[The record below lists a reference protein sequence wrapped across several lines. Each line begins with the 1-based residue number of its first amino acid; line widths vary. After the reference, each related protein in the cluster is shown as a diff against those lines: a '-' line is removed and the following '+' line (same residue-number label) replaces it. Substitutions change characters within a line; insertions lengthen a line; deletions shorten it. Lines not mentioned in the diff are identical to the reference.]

1 MSNAQKAQ
9 KYLLAAHAGAVLL
22 CAALAATEF
31 GAPDFVQGLFAG
43 MLLAIV
49 FLLFRSTLRDEYIER
64 LWNAGTAA
72 ALLAT
77 LVATLGVELV
87 RGFADQGADVFEAAP
102 LFSATSIGVIAL
114 AAFFIGFHFKLV
126 RERA

>member
-1 MSNAQKAQ
+1 MSNTQKAQ
-9 KYLLAAHAGAVLL
+9 KYLLAAHAGAALL
-22 CAALAATEF
+22 CAAIAAAELDT
-31 GAPDFVQGLFAG
+31 PDFVQGLFVG

-49 FLLFRSTLRDEYIER
+49 FILFRSTLRDEYIER

-77 LVATLGVELV
+77 LIATLGVELV
-87 RGFADQGADVFEAAP
+87 RGFADEGVDVFQGPP
-102 LFSATSIGVIAL
+102 LLSTTSVGVIAL
-114 AAFFIGFHFKLV
+114 AAFFIGFHFKLL

>member
-1 MSNAQKAQ
+1 MSSSQKAQ
-9 KYLLAAHAGAVLL
+9 KYLLAAHAGAALL
-22 CAALAATEF
+22 CAALAAAEL
-31 GAPDFVQGLFAG
+31 GAPDFVQGLFVG

-49 FLLFRSTLRDEYIER
+49 LLLFRSTLRDEYIER

-87 RGFADQGADVFEAAP
+87 RGFADQGADIFEAPP
-102 LFSATSIGVIAL
+102 LFSTTGIGVIAL
-114 AAFFIGFHFKLV
+114 AAFFIGFHVKLL

>member
-1 MSNAQKAQ
+1 MSSSQKAQ

-22 CAALAATEF
+22 CAALAAAEL
-31 GAPDFVQGLFAG
+31 GAPDFVQGLFVG

-49 FLLFRSTLRDEYIER
+49 ALLFRSTLRDEYIER

-77 LVATLGVELV
+77 LVATLGVELI
-87 RGFADQGADVFEAAP
+87 RGFGDQGADIFEAPP
-102 LFSATSIGVIAL
+102 LFPATSIGVIAL
-114 AAFFIGFHFKLV
+114 AAFFIGFHFKLL

>member
-9 KYLLAAHAGAVLL
+9 KYLVAAHSGAFLLLAAL
-22 CAALAATEF
+22 LAARF
-31 GAPDFVQGLFAG
+31 GAPDFLEGLIAG

-49 FLLFRSTLRDEYIER
+49 VLLFASKLRDEYIER

-77 LVATLGVELV
+77 LVATLGVELI
-87 RGFADQGADVFEAAP
+87 RGFADQQSDVFETAP
-102 LFSATSIGVIAL
+102 LFAPATIGLIAL
-114 AAFFIGFHFKLV
+114 AAFFIGFHVKLL

>member
-1 MSNAQKAQ
+1 MSSSQKAQ

-22 CAALAATEF
+22 CAALAAAEL
-31 GAPDFVQGLFAG
+31 GAPDFVQGLFVG

-49 FLLFRSTLRDEYIER
+49 ALLFRSTLRDEYIER

-77 LVATLGVELV
+77 LVATLGVELI
-87 RGFADQGADVFEAAP
+87 RGFADQGADIFEAPP
-102 LFSATSIGVIAL
+102 LFPATGIGVIAL
-114 AAFFIGFHFKLV
+114 AAFFIGFHFKLL

>member
-9 KYLLAAHAGAVLL
+9 KYLLAAHAGAALL
-22 CAALAATEF
+22 CAALAAAEF
-31 GAPDFVQGLFAG
+31 GAPDFVQGLFVG
-43 MLLAIV
+43 MLLAII
-49 FLLFRSTLRDEYIER
+49 FILFRSTLRDEYIER

-77 LVATLGVELV
+77 LVATLGVELI
-87 RGFADQGADVFEAAP
+87 RGFADQGADVFEAPP
-102 LFSATSIGVIAL
+102 LFSTTAIGIIAL
-114 AAFFIGFHFKLV
+114 AAFFIGFHFKLL

>member
-1 MSNAQKAQ
+1 MSTAQKAQ
-9 KYLLAAHAGAVLL
+9 KYLLAAHAGAALL
-22 CAALAATEF
+22 GAALAAAEF

-77 LVATLGVELV
+77 LVATLGVELA
-87 RGFADQGADVFEAAP
+87 RGFADESVDVFEAP
-102 LFSATSIGVIAL
+102 SFFSATSIGVIAL
-114 AAFFIGFHFKLV
+114 AAFFIGFHFKLL